1 MARPTPATAVHLA
14 PLLAPLWHGR
24 PDAALPERRRAVQAH
39 PPAPWAAWRTY
50 RETHRAARIDARR
63 RQRAGQPLGRGR
75 MDNGGAQ
82 GIGARQQPPG
92 RRWSPTGRQ
101 ALGICT
107 GVALNPQWAQLWC
120 PQQAA
125 A

>member
-1 MARPTPATAVHLA
+1 VEDDNGRAMHGDTARLEALSGGTQRVVDLA
-14 PLLAPLWHGR
+14 AS
-24 PDAALPERRRAVQAH
+24 
-39 PPAPWAAWRTY
+39 
-50 RETHRAARIDARR
+50 R
-63 RQRAGQPLGRGR
+63 RQRAGQSLGRGR

-107 GVALNPQWAQLWC
+107 GVALNSQWAQLWC

>member
-1 MARPTPATAVHLA
+1 MAHPTPATAVHLA

-24 PDAALPERRRAVQAH
+24 PDAALPERRRAVQAQ

-107 GVALNPQWAQLWC
+107 GVALNPQWAQLWG

>member
-1 MARPTPATAVHLA
+1 MKPHARVDGARGRQAETQEVSRWHASVA
-14 PLLAPLWHGR
+14 PGK
-24 PDAALPERRRAVQAH
+24 
-39 PPAPWAAWRTY
+39 T
-50 RETHRAARIDARR
+50 TTAARCTATQRVVALAAGR

-82 GIGARQQPPG
+82 VIGARQKPPG

-101 ALGICT
+101 ALGIFT